1 LWRCLFNLIF
11 NKELIEIMI
20 GVSTLKVR
28 NAFSEDFFLASV
40 VVKSLIVLFL
50 KEDVE
55 IRIVVH
61 LKK

>member
-1 LWRCLFNLIF
+1 
-11 NKELIEIMI
+11 MI
-20 GVSTLKVR
+20 GVSTLEVR